1 MVRHHV
7 LGRSSTFTFDRETL
21 QSMPVPISSLQKCE
35 ITNPDANMGKPLLE
49 PISAESTNISSD
61 GWLGTTMFPLT
72 KEASSKYQQPFFNID
87 NKVHKS
93 KRTSDE
99 INQTTWLA
107 SVANKKKKDN
117 EADLR
122 ESKMKLEDRLKFLDG
137 KKAELSSIFE
147 NNVWHLETNPD
158 SVDPSRVMKAR
169 FVLKWAGDGKGGLR
183 AKARLVLQGFSD
195 PDLLNGE
202 LDTSSPTF
210 GRPSR
215 QVMLSLMSL
224 SAWTAAVADV
234 TTAFLQGDPQQ
245 RELWAK
251 LPKDACDAL
260 NMPHG
265 SLMRLVKPLYG
276 QPDAPR
282 AWYMVAKRRLEHIG
296 YQVHPLDGCLFRLY
310 SQQGQL
316 ISLVGIHVDDLLI
329 AGDESSA
336 EFLKA
341 RQELREQFSF
351 KHRTPCEG
359 KPLEFC
365 GCACLTNKMVSGSCA
380 KHHTSRRFIP

>member
-1 MVRHHV
+1 
-7 LGRSSTFTFDRETL
+7 
-21 QSMPVPISSLQKCE
+21 
-35 ITNPDANMGKPLLE
+35 
-49 PISAESTNISSD
+49 
-61 GWLGTTMFPLT
+61 
-72 KEASSKYQQPFFNID
+72 
-87 NKVHKS
+87 
-93 KRTSDE
+93 
-99 INQTTWLA
+99 
-107 SVANKKKKDN
+107 
-117 EADLR
+117 
-122 ESKMKLEDRLKFLDG
+122 
-137 KKAELSSIFE
+137 
-147 NNVWHLETNPD
+147 
-158 SVDPSRVMKAR
+158 MKAR
-169 FVLKWAGDGKGGLR
+169 FELKWAGDGKGGLR

-202 LDTSSPTF
+202 LDTSSPTL

-224 SAWTAAVADV
+224 SAWTATVADV

-351 KHRTPCEG
+351 KHWTPYEDG

-365 GCACLTNKMVSGSCA
+365 GCVLDQQDGAWILHQAPYIKKIHPLTVPPQRSEESSLRGLLGGLQWPSTQTCPHLSASISLLCGETSKATIGTLRQANKTLKFAKENIDVSLKFPKLCKPEDAVMVAICLMQHGGFVKIFKGKGGT
-380 KHHTSRRFIP
+380 